1 MLFTTFQK
9 SMLPRLWNTLSVLV
23 LAFGPSPVPTFGVGV
38 GTVRRGT
45 TALAIEE
52 SRTPAGAGFEQ
63 SWRFEHRPAGAGD
76 LEVTVPVEG
85 SFLGADATGLH
96 FSGMRYGQATWVDA
110 LGRRTSLRSRFEG
123 GVIRLL
129 VSEATLIGSQYP
141 AVLDPIVGPELS
153 FGPTTLVP
161 ESDSFTGGVLAFD
174 GIDYVIF
181 WNESRRI
188 RHGNPYA
195 ARIPLDGGI
204 TAGIEIDARDVQPQA
219 AEFDGQKLIVA
230 FDDGPLTS
238 IGSLTPPALQ
248 PGLLTAVATGNAAHM
263 TRMGSRLLMVYGTS
277 SVSTLVIEADG
288 GISTPDAGPLVPNTN
303 PPCCGPTDLDVAFN
317 GVAANLVV
325 WADGRADTG
334 DIYAQRVDLQGA
346 AIAAPFVISAGT
358 GAQRRA
364 EVSGG
369 GGVFLV
375 TWEDRFTNSVWA
387 VLVTGTGVVQTP
399 RQLGTPAST
408 RHSVTSTFDG
418 TQFIVAWT
426 QEDSECLRAAR
437 ISTAGVLLEPG
448 VLIDSACFPQGPVE
462 ITSDQS
468 GHSLIGYWGRILT
481 LQAKRLTGAQPDDL
495 DPLYFN
501 LAAQSQY
508 ATSMASND
516 TGQTLLGWT
525 TNRYGLQGVV
535 LSLDAGAPVPVT
547 FDSMDDGR
555 DGVSIAGNGPRFWAT
570 WSTGSSMV
578 GRFVLGDGGLGPRTT
593 LSTAVGGI
601 GGGSTARDRDGFL
614 TVWSDSRVTPGG
626 IFARRIFS
634 DGGLGPEFEISPA
647 AGPSDKVRAVV
658 AVNSAGV
665 ALVVWD
671 YIPGEVRAARV
682 SGEQT
687 LDSPALILRAGKYFS
702 NAAVSSDGRDFLVA
716 WEHDQGGGTLLG
728 TFVPG
733 AGAWDGGDFFLDP
746 PPSSAAHPEL
756 HWDGSRYLVAFE
768 TEAVDPRTDV
778 WALAVD
784 RDGGVQPLAPIAAGR
799 DTELFGVLST
809 PGAGARWAAWSAFDP
824 ALQSMRVHAQLTSS
838 DPVDAGS
845 ADAGVDAGADGGA
858 LEPEPLKKG
867 YEVGCGCGSV
877 DSLVGLGA
885 LLVWSLIRR
894 TRRRTSN

>member
-1 MLFTTFQK
+1 M
-9 SMLPRLWNTLSVLV
+9 LV
-23 LAFGPSPVPTFGVGV
+23 LACAPAPVSTFGVGV
-38 GTVRRGT
+38 GTARRGT
-45 TALAIEE
+45 TALAVEE
-52 SRTPAGAGFEQ
+52 SRTPTGEGFEQ
-63 SWRFEHRPAGAGD
+63 SWRIEHRPPGAGD
-76 LEVTVPVEG
+76 LEVAVPVEG
-85 SFLGADATGLH
+85 TFLGADATGLH

-123 GVIRLL
+123 GVIRLV
-129 VSEATLIGSQYP
+129 VSEATLVGSAYP

-188 RHGNPYA
+188 RHANPYA
-195 ARIPLDGGI
+195 ARIPLDGGV

-219 AEFDGQKLIVA
+219 AEFDGQKLVVA
-230 FDDGPLTS
+230 FDEGPRTS
-238 IGSLTPPALQ
+238 IGRLTPPALR
-248 PGLLTAVATGNAAHM
+248 PGLLTAVANNNAARL
-263 TRMGSRLLMVYGTS
+263 TRMGSRVLMVFGNGN
-277 SVSTLVIEADG
+277 VSTLVIEADG
-288 GISTPDAGPLVPNTN
+288 GTSAPDGGLLVPNTN
-303 PPCCGPTDLDVAFN
+303 PPCCGPGDLDVAFN
-317 GVAANLVV
+317 GAAANLVV

-346 AIAAPFVISAGT
+346 AVGAPFVISAGT

-399 RQLGTPAST
+399 RQLGNIASI

-426 QEDSECLRAAR
+426 QEDADCLRAAR
-437 ISTAGVLLEPG
+437 ISTGGVLLEPG
-448 VLIDSACFPQGPVE
+448 VLVDSACFPQGPVE
-462 ITSDQS
+462 ITSDQN

-495 DPLYFN
+495 APLYFN

-525 TNRYGLQGVV
+525 TNRFGLQGVV
-535 LSLDAGAPVPVT
+535 LSLDAGAPLPVT

-555 DGVSIAGNGPRFWAT
+555 EGVSIASNGPLFWAT
-570 WSTGSSMV
+570 WSTGQSMV
-578 GRFVLGDGGLGPRTT
+578 GRFVLGDAGLGPRTT

-601 GGGSTARDRDGFL
+601 AGGSTARDRAGFL
-614 TVWSDSRVTPGG
+614 TVWSDRRVSPAGV
-626 IFARRIFS
+626 FARRIFN

-647 AGPSDKVRAVV
+647 AGPGDKVHPQV
-658 AVNSAGV
+658 AVNDAGV

-671 YIPGEVRAARV
+671 YIPGELRAARV

-687 LDSPALILRAGKYFS
+687 LDAPALTLRAGKYLS

-716 WEHDQGGGTLLG
+716 WEHDQSGGTLLG

-733 AGAWDGGDFFLDP
+733 SGVWDGGDFFLDP

-768 TEAVDPRTDV
+768 TEVVDPRTDV
-778 WALAVD
+778 WAVAVD
-784 RDGGVQPLAPIAAGR
+784 RDGGVQPLPPIAAGS

-809 PGAGARWAAWSAFDP
+809 SGAGARWAAWSAFDP
-824 ALQSMRVHAQLTSS
+824 ALQSMRIHAQLISS
-838 DPVDAGS
+838 DPVDAGF
-845 ADAGVDAGADGGA
+845 ADAGVDAGADGGV

-867 YEVGCGCGSV
+867 FEVGCGCGSV
-877 DSLVGLGA
+877 DALVGLGA
-885 LLVWSLIRR
+885 LLVCSA
-894 TRRRTSN
+894 RRRRRP